1 MSSKSSSDSSA
12 SVEAKLVW
20 NSPLDAEETFEVK
33 MPSSKPLLLRRAST
47 IVFPRRNL
55 MSVLQFARRAR
66 RKDSLLMPL
75 VTRHG
80 RKSQGLE

>member
-1 MSSKSSSDSSA
+1 MTSKSSFDSSA

-33 MPSSKPLLLRRAST
+33 MAELKAT

-55 MSVLQFARRAR
+55 MSVLPFARRAR

-80 RKSQGLE
+80 RKVSRT